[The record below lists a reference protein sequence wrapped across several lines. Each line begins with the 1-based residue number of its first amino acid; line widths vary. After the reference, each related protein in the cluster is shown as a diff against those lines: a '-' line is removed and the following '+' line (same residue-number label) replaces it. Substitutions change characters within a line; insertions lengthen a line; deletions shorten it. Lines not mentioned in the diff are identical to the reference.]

1 MSDAPDSPERSRKR
15 MGRPPVYPQGRRI
28 LSLSLTVDEAEKLR
42 RMGTTLFVKEAV
54 TALPATDEDRGEQ
67 PHLVA
72 FRLTDAEFERLEA
85 KGGVEWIK
93 KLLI

>member
-1 MSDAPDSPERSRKR
+1 MTFPTDVAAR
-15 MGRPPVYPQGRRI
+15 
-28 LSLSLTVDEAEKLR
+28 LR
-42 RMGTTLFVKEAV
+42 VLGNSAFVREAV
-54 TALPATDEDRGEQ
+54 TALPATDENRDER

-72 FRLTDAEFERLEA
+72 FRLTHEEFERLEA